1 MLWIKAPP
9 PKVIQSVM
17 VTAKQQSVATPVA
30 AVIADRDDVCCFY
43 DIWWGIA

>member
-9 PKVIQSVM
+9 PKVIQSVV